1 MGGARSADSS
11 NRCASSVRRRDGAAS
26 VLSSKTGCKGDLELG
41 IAEWKR
47 SDGQARAVGA
57 RGGGRRNASGGAGGQ
72 QVSWLRKAL
81 AVVAKAGEAS
91 EGSAKKTGLSR
102 VLAGGSDVDSPDL
115 RTKPG

>member
-1 MGGARSADSS
+1 M
-11 NRCASSVRRRDGAAS
+11 
-26 VLSSKTGCKGDLELG
+26 
-41 IAEWKR
+41 
-47 SDGQARAVGA
+47 
-57 RGGGRRNASGGAGGQ
+57 
-72 QVSWLRKAL
+72 RKAL